1 MQALFA
7 VLLAVLLFNFHPH
20 PVEAATSP
28 QKAQVAASAETWLQL
43 IDAGNFEKSWQTASV
58 FFRNAVPQAN
68 WSNALQASRSPLGVL
83 EQRTLTSIQ
92 ETTSL
97 PGTPDGHYCI
107 LSYTT
112 AFANKKQATETL
124 TLIEEA
130 DGQWRAA
137 GYFIK

>member
-1 MQALFA
+1 MQAFFA

-20 PVEAATSP
+20 SLEAATAP
-28 QKAQVAASAETWLQL
+28 QKAQVAASAGTWLLL
-43 IDAGNFEKSWQTASV
+43 IDAGDFEKSWQTASV

-68 WSNALQASRSPLGVL
+68 WSKALQSSRSPLGIL
-83 EQRTLTSIQ
+83 EQRTLTSFQ
-92 ETTSL
+92 EATSL
-97 PGTPDGHYCI
+97 PGAPDGHYCI
-107 LSYTT
+107 LIYTT
-112 AFANKKQATETL
+112 AFAKKKQATETL